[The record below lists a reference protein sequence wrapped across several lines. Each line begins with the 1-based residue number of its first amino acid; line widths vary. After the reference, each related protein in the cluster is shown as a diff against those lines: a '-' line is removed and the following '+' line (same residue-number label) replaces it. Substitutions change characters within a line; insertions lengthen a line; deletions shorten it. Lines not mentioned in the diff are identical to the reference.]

1 MNRNQK
7 LSGDL
12 RRNEIL
18 TLLKESDRPLTGSQ
32 LAKIANV
39 SRQIIVGDITLL
51 KAKNEPIIATSQGYI
66 YLQQS
71 SQSHMHERILACNH
85 APNDTEQEL
94 QIIVDSGAY
103 VKDVKVE
110 HPIYGDISA
119 SIMVHNRREVQ
130 QFLDKMQE
138 SNAAYLSQLTNGM
151 HLHTICASSSEILD
165 EAEEALRKAGFLI
178 AEND

>member
-18 TLLKESDRPLTGSQ
+18 TLLKGSNQPLTGSQ

-66 YLQQS
+66 YLQQN
-71 SQSHMHERILACNH
+71 SQSQMHERILACSH

-94 QIIVDSGAY
+94 QIIVDTGAY

-130 QFLDKMQE
+130 QFLDKMQK
-138 SNAAYLSQLTNGM
+138 SNASYLSQLTNGM
-151 HLHTICASSSEILD
+151 HLHTICAASQEILD
-165 EAEEALRKAGFLI
+165 EAEETLRKAGFLI
-178 AEND
+178 EEND

>member
-18 TLLKESDRPLTGSQ
+18 TLLKGSNQPLTGSQ

-66 YLQQS
+66 YLQQN
-71 SQSHMHERILACNH
+71 SQSQIHERILACNH

-94 QIIVDSGAY
+94 QIIVDTGAY
-103 VKDVKVE
+103 V
-110 HPIYGDISA
+110 
-119 SIMVHNRREVQ
+119 
-130 QFLDKMQE
+130 
-138 SNAAYLSQLTNGM
+138 
-151 HLHTICASSSEILD
+151 
-165 EAEEALRKAGFLI
+165 
-178 AEND
+178 